1 MKLLKRGQLEWMD
14 KLINPFNKY
23 YSAMKR
29 RVTSNEF
36 NNMSESQMLMLSERS
51 QIEKATFK
59 LIPLM

>member
-1 MKLLKRGQLEWMD
+1 
-14 KLINPFNKY
+14 
-23 YSAMKR
+23 MKR